1 MTETDAERFQ
11 ARIDEIRWRRLVA
24 LNEQFRRDLEKQ
36 RILVLNA
43 SLLIADY
50 VRMTRDYMV
59 PEVWGRVQPPDNR
72 YARTAT
78 QKATRGE
85 TVCCVVV

>member
-1 MTETDAERFQ
+1 MTETETERFQ

-24 LNEQFRRDLEKQ
+24 LNEQSRRDLEKQ

-43 SLLIADY
+43 SLLLADY

-59 PEVWGRVQPPDNR
+59 PEVWGRVLPLENR
-72 YARTAT
+72 YARAAT
-78 QKATRGE
+78 QQAARGE
-85 TVCCVVV
+85 AVCCVVV

>member
-1 MTETDAERFQ
+1 MTETDAARFQ
-11 ARIDEIRWRRLVA
+11 ARIDEVRWRRLVA

-43 SLLIADY
+43 SLLLADY

-59 PEVWGRVQPPDNR
+59 PEVWGRAPPPENR

-78 QKATRGE
+78 QKAARGE
-85 TVCCVVV
+85 AACCVVV